1 MIDMNALIARA
12 DAYKVAAGVTE
23 DTTVSH
29 RVFGDTKKLGA
40 LRRGGDIT
48 VRRFNAAMNWFDQNW
63 PRPISQT
70 PNQETPHAQSS
81 SDTASDAA

>member
-1 MIDMNALIARA
+1 MIDTATLIERA
-12 DAYKVAAGVTE
+12 DAYKAATGITE

-48 VRRFNAAMNWFDQNW
+48 VRRFNAAMAWFAANW
-63 PRPISQT
+63 PAPSNSNPEVSHHDQ
-70 PNQETPHAQSS
+70 P
-81 SDTASDAA
+81 SDCTDAA